1 MSDSTEFL
9 SVVTKTLVMG
19 WSCYLG
25 NPDCVEHAGQL
36 FQEWVEAED
45 FENRFLLINFI
56 IICIRYFLNRRG
68 ESHLLLLSIYTSVLL
83 YEFSFY

>member
-9 SVVTKTLVMG
+9 AVVTKTLVMG

-25 NPDCVEHAGQL
+25 NSDCVERAGQL

-45 FENRFLLINFI
+45 FENRFLLIM
-56 IICIRYFLNRRG
+56 FLKKYY
-68 ESHLLLLSIYTSVLL
+68 HLYYILSKSA
-83 YEFSFY
+83 